1 MAITDNQPLV
11 NEIDQAIQ
19 NWYFAL
25 AKLDSLKRLNKG
37 GSTPEQ
43 KLIAQQVLD
52 QTKVVPVEAGIVQG
66 LTGKIIGALSKS
78 PSGIKEWTGLLN
90 TLVKT
95 TTIINA
101 NEFIRGYRRWVNTYL
116 GTSTILP
123 NNK

>member
-25 AKLDSLKRLNKG
+25 AKLNSLKRLNKG

-66 LTGKIIGALSKS
+66 LTGKIIGALSKY
-78 PSGIKEWTGLLN
+78 PSGIKEWTGLLSTFIN
-90 TLVKT
+90 TTNQIK
-95 TTIINA
+95 A
-101 NEFIRGYRRWVNTYL
+101 NEFIRRYRRWANTYL
-116 GTSTILP
+116 GTSTLLP
-123 NNK
+123 SLT